1 MEPNK
6 DDVMVYSV
14 AMATLTICIFREMEL
29 RNYDPQ
35 QKKLVQNLFAQVVDR
50 AKTDFPLD
58 EISAAVMNIPPVANS
73 LIKMANQRMN

>member
-1 MEPNK
+1 MELDRN
-6 DDVMVYSV
+6 DLLMYSS
-14 AMATLTICIFREMEL
+14 AMDSLTIFIFMEMEL